1 VTEAATLKFSF
12 PTEIQLNRIVSLSEA
27 AALASVS
34 VDTLKR
40 RYPEKIITLSPRR
53 KGMRVRDALML
64 SET

>member
-1 VTEAATLKFSF
+1 VTETPKFTL
-12 PTEIQLNRIVSLSEA
+12 PTEIQLRRIVSLPDA

-40 RYPEKIITLSPRR
+40 RHADKIITLSPRR

-64 SET
+64 SETT